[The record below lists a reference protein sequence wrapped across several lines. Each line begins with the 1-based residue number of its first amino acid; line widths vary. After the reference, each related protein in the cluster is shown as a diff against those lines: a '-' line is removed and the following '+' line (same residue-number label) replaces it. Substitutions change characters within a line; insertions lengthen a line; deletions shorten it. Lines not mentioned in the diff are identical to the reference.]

1 MSSLQMESEILG
13 QENKVFNR
21 SCSEMQLLRGFND
34 LCLGFFYICFTVEWQ
49 LNYKFESS
57 WCFILN

>member
-13 QENKVFNR
+13 QENKGFNR

-57 WCFILN
+57 